1 MLPAAALILLNFE
14 QLKDIERDKALE
26 AAIHRDFQQ
35 MLAAY
40 LEHQRSGAP
49 VHEWPA

>member
-1 MLPAAALILLNFE
+1 MNQLIELDIIVRALIGRLAELHG
-14 QLKDIERDKALE
+14 
-26 AAIHRDFQQ
+26 AAN
-35 MLAAY
+35 LADY